1 MSVKK
6 SETPGRNF
14 SSGKS
19 RGQKSVTPITGGTSK
34 TPSGHLPVR
43 QMHPGLE
50 DEIRFRAYVLFEERG
65 RQHGLDV
72 EDWIQAE
79 EEILSRYQKE
89 KSA

>member
-1 MSVKK
+1 
-6 SETPGRNF
+6 
-14 SSGKS
+14 
-19 RGQKSVTPITGGTSK
+19 
-34 TPSGHLPVR
+34 
-43 QMHPGLE
+43 MHPGLE